1 MISPKNPAAQSA
13 AIVISHGLGD
23 TAEGWADVA
32 EHLASKLPYIK
43 FILPTAPTQPVTMN
57 GGYPMPSWYDITGL
71 DVRSNE
77 QCEGIFDSRDTI
89 RKLLAEEHARGLP
102 YSRMM
107 VGGFSQGG
115 ALSIFVGLQM
125 PSVQEKLAGIVA
137 MSGYLPG
144 EKQFH
149 LTEGLGDT
157 PVLHCHGTA
166 DPVVRHELAGMSKA
180 MLESKGVSNYTIK
193 SYPGM
198 MHSACPEEIQD
209 VLKFIQERLPPND
222 EFCIKLKDASEMSIK
237 ELKEAIRD
245 AGISNRAVGFMEKR
259 EFVSLLQDHRDGKL

>member
-1 MISPKNPAAQSA
+1 MITPKNAAAQSE

-23 TAEGWADVA
+23 TAEGWVDVA
-32 EHLASKLPYIK
+32 EQLASKLPYVKI
-43 FILPTAPTQPVTMN
+43 ILPTAPTQPVTMN

-71 DVRSNE
+71 DIRSNE
-77 QCEGIFDSRDTI
+77 QCEGIFESRDTL
-89 RKLLAEEHARGLP
+89 RKLLAEEHSLGLP

-115 ALSIFVGLQM
+115 ALSLFVGLQM
-125 PSVQEKLAGIVA
+125 PSIEEKLAGIVA

-144 EKQFH
+144 EKQFN

-157 PVLHCHGTA
+157 PILHCHGTT
-166 DPVVRHELAGMSKA
+166 DPVVRHELAGMSKT
-180 MLESKGVSNYTIK
+180 MLEKKGVSNYTIK

-209 VLKFIQERLPPND
+209 VLDFIKEKLPPND
-222 EFCIKLKDASEMSIK
+222 DFCIKPKDPTEMSIK
-237 ELKEAIRD
+237 ELKGAVRD
-245 AGISNRAVGFMEKR
+245 AGLSSRAVGFMEKS
-259 EFVSLLQDHRDGKL
+259 EFVRLLQDHRNGKL